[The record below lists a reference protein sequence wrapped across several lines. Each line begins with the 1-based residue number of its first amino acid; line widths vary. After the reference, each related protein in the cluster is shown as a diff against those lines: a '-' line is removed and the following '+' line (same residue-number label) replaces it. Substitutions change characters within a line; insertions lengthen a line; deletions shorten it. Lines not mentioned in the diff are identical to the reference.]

1 MKFVTAFQDPIR
13 ITKAV
18 YYKLKP
24 MPLPR
29 VFKDATGGIRKSSLF
44 GDWVQLFDADGN
56 MGEGPCTN
64 LMKEYFIPL
73 LLQSETMT
81 LNELRESLFWQ
92 IRNFGYQSFHV
103 RELGALDMVL
113 CDLIAVRNGKPL
125 HRLLGAEQDW
135 SNVYKGGGS
144 VLLSDEELVDDI
156 LRFRS
161 EGYHQTKI
169 KVGGTDDWKD
179 DIRRVEKIRKAVGE
193 DFGIAVDSNQKWDV
207 ETAFDFMKE
216 AAKLHV
222 SWMEEP
228 IHAYDMNGLKRLRTM
243 LDDANVSVP
252 IAMGESVRSY
262 YEFEQYA
269 DHGVGHLQP
278 ANAALFCLDE
288 YLKVASLAKERG
300 LRISS
305 GGITFENV
313 ALGACYGPEGF
324 IEYHQPIMEVI
335 APYLS
340 VSSRVE
346 DGRFYLPE
354 QPGIPMRMD
363 FSHLEKDGLLGARE
377 VFYR

>member
-1 MKFVTAFQDPIR
+1 MKFITDFRDPIR
-13 ITKAV
+13 ITKAI
-18 YYKLKP
+18 YYKLNP
-24 MPLPR
+24 IQLPR
-29 VFKDATGGIRKSSLF
+29 VFKDATGGIRKASLF
-44 GDWVQLFDADGN
+44 GDWVRLFDEDGN
-56 MGEGPCTN
+56 MGEGPCTD
-64 LMKEYFIPL
+64 LMRSYFIPI
-73 LLQSETMT
+73 LLQSESMT
-81 LNELRESLFWQ
+81 LNELREKLFWQ

-113 CDLIAVRNGKPL
+113 CDLIAVRNKKPL

-144 VLLSDEELVDDI
+144 VLLSDEELVADI
-156 LRFRS
+156 LRFQS

-207 ETAFDFMKE
+207 ETAFAFMKE
-216 AAKLHV
+216 AEKLNV

-243 LDDANVSVP
+243 LDEDGCHVP

-269 DHGVGHLQP
+269 DHGVEHLQP

-288 YLKVASLAKERG
+288 YLKVADLAKKRG
-300 LRISS
+300 LGISS

-324 IEYHQPIMEVI
+324 IEYHQPIMEVLV
-335 APYLS
+335 PYLS
-340 VSSRVE
+340 VASRVE
-346 DGRFYLPE
+346 NGKFYLPD
-354 QPGIPMRMD
+354 QPGIPMRLD
-363 FSHLEKDGLLGARE
+363 FERLNQDGLLASKTYYHR
-377 VFYR
+377 

>member
-1 MKFVTAFQDPIR
+1 MVEKMQVQPSVVVCHSGLLCVAESCDREHYPDI
-13 ITKAV
+13 KA
-18 YYKLKP
+18 
-24 MPLPR
+24 
-29 VFKDATGGIRKSSLF
+29 
-44 GDWVQLFDADGN
+44 
-56 MGEGPCTN
+56 
-64 LMKEYFIPL
+64 PL
-73 LLQSETMT
+73 LICEGNGLVHHAESQGDVDREEVCSVYETV
-81 LNELRESLFWQ
+81 EESAQL
-92 IRNFGYQSFHV
+92 
-103 RELGALDMVL
+103 A
-113 CDLIAVRNGKPL
+113 A
-125 HRLLGAEQDW
+125 
-135 SNVYKGGGS
+135 
-144 VLLSDEELVDDI
+144 
-156 LRFRS
+156 
-161 EGYHQTKI
+161 
-169 KVGGTDDWKD
+169 
-179 DIRRVEKIRKAVGE
+179 AVGYPCHLT
-193 DFGIAVDSNQKWDV
+193 V
-207 ETAFDFMKE
+207 
-216 AAKLHV
+216 
-222 SWMEEP
+222 
-228 IHAYDMNGLKRLRTM
+228 RT
-243 LDDANVSVP
+243 VQ
-252 IAMGESVRSY
+252 Y
-262 YEFEQYA
+262 YRKQFEQYA